1 VSTLVRF
8 DRARIETPGAALAA
22 TIDLELV
29 GPRSVLV
36 GDARAIVAALGGAA
50 AVTAGTVSVLDR
62 PLPAALNAVRVAPLD
77 PPLLGDLTPLQHLA
91 WAACLAG
98 LDRIDARVA
107 SVSSLLALGP
117 WSRRPLSI
125 TPLAVRRAVVLGA
138 AAITEPPLLVAE
150 APLDGLDSGA
160 AGALLGAIGRL
171 VGARSAI
178 VTTEVEPVEGTA
190 IATLAS
196 GASEVVRLG

>member
-1 VSTLVRF
+1 
-8 DRARIETPGAALAA
+8 
-22 TIDLELV
+22 
-29 GPRSVLV
+29 
-36 GDARAIVAALGGAA
+36 
-50 AVTAGTVSVLDR
+50 
-62 PLPAALNAVRVAPLD
+62 
-77 PPLLGDLTPLQHLA
+77 LLF
-91 WAACLAG
+91 
-98 LDRIDARVA
+98 
-107 SVSSLLALGP
+107 ALGP

-178 VTTEVEPVEGTA
+178 VTTQVEPVEGTA